1 MHVKLFSGIFNP
13 GSEGALELEIN
24 NWFNEESEA
33 SLVNMAV
40 NMSQHDGKIA
50 LAITVLYDYVSEDEP
65 LADAIST
72 LRIPLPR

>member
-24 NWFNEESEA
+24 NWFNAESEA

-40 NMSQHDGKIA
+40 NMSQRDDKIA
-50 LAITVLYDYVSEDEP
+50 LVITVLYDY
-65 LADAIST
+65 
-72 LRIPLPR
+72 LPQDV